1 MQEQNSREETKMTEK
16 PKATNINILNAVRKT
31 LSYEVQRHLP
41 EVTSSNLQQVYNDI
55 LNIQPLRNE
64 IVPSLAQRIGLQTVE
79 SVAWRN
85 PLARYKKDP
94 MRYGATEEETYV
106 NMCKGKVYDSRESY
120 ESAFQ
125 QYQSYIMSVFHKV
138 NLKLQYPVTIT
149 FDNLRSAFTSE
160 YGIRDMMSA
169 KMESA
174 ISAANWDEYL
184 AMKGLIDTGYE
195 SEVLP
200 CVTVDKVTD
209 EATAKKLLTEIKSA
223 VGEFQF
229 PEPANNILGATSSSK
244 KVGLIWMTTPRV
256 NAQISVEALAYAF
269 NMDKADI
276 EVSTV
281 IVDKF
286 ATEAIQGVLCD
297 VRFFNCRDQFR
308 EMSDQRLAN
317 ILSWNYFYTMV
328 EMISPSPFFPIRVFT
343 TDVVANTGVT
353 ITVTGGKYAQ
363 GTTVEVPYTVTG
375 GTGTYHPKLVTLEVT
390 DGATSRDTFI
400 IPGTNLLHVGADE
413 TGSLTIKGTFRPD
426 TTITGEGTYTK
437 SE

>member
-1 MQEQNSREETKMTEK
+1 MAQKVQ
-16 PKATNINILNAVRKT
+16 ATNANILNAVRNT
-31 LSYEVQRHLP
+31 LSYEVQNHLP
-41 EVTSSNLQQVYNDI
+41 EVTSDNLQQVYNDI

-64 IVPSLAQRIGLQTVE
+64 IVPALVQRIGLQTIE

-85 PLARYKKDP
+85 PLARYKKEP

-120 ESAFQ
+120 EAAFQ

-174 ISAANWDEYL
+174 ITGANWDEYL
-184 AMKGLIDTGYE
+184 AMKGLIATGYNE
-195 SEVLP
+195 EMLP
-200 CVTVDKVTD
+200 AVTVEAVTD
-209 EATAKKLLTEIKSA
+209 EATAKALLTEIKAA

-244 KVGLIWMTTPRV
+244 PTNLIWITTPRV

-269 NMDKADI
+269 NMDKADV

-281 IVDKF
+281 IVDSF
-286 ATEAIQGVLCD
+286 GNDAIQGVLCD

-343 TDVVANTGVT
+343 TDTVADTGVT
-353 ITVTGGKYAQ
+353 ITVTGGDYTA

-390 DGATSRDTFI
+390 AGAVSRDTFI
-400 IPGTNLLHVGADE
+400 IPGTNLLQVGADE
-413 TGSLTIKGTFRPD
+413 TGSLTVTGAFRPD
-426 TTITGEGTYTK
+426 SSITGTGTYTK
-437 SE
+437 AE